1 MPQNIKKLFAFD
13 FDDTLA
19 ITNSIIGVQRIN
31 SNNES
36 DPQFMDWIIDNNLDF
51 EAVDDRETSSEV
63 VWFSSEDFAKY
74 EEKARKDLNFLTA
87 NELEDKFDFSKTA
100 SIDLDTV
107 SPIDNVLS
115 IAKSAQGM
123 PGSMLVIITAR
134 SGTSNLQSLAGKNI
148 TPTNQKDI
156 AQFLSD
162 QGLSISSSDINTAG
176 DSGGG
181 PGAKAKIM
189 RSYIDQYN
197 PEEVYFY
204 DDSSGN
210 VNAIAD
216 LCKDYFPH
224 VKIKTFIVGEGGS
237 VSLARECF

>member
-51 EAVDDRETSSEV
+51 EAVDDRETLSEV

-156 AQFLSD
+156 AQF
-162 QGLSISSSDINTAG
+162 
-176 DSGGG
+176 
-181 PGAKAKIM
+181 
-189 RSYIDQYN
+189 
-197 PEEVYFY
+197 
-204 DDSSGN
+204 
-210 VNAIAD
+210 
-216 LCKDYFPH
+216 
-224 VKIKTFIVGEGGS
+224 
-237 VSLARECF
+237 

>member
-1 MPQNIKKLFAFD
+1 MPKNIKKLFAFD

-19 ITNSIIGVQRIN
+19 ITNSIIGVQRVD

-36 DPQFMDWIIDNNLDF
+36 DPQFIDWIIDNNLDF
-51 EAVDDRETSSEV
+51 ESIDGRETAAEI

-74 EEKARKDLNFLTA
+74 EEKSRKDLNFLTA

-100 SIDLDTV
+100 SVDLNTA
-107 SPIDNVLS
+107 SPIDGVLS
-115 IAKSAQGM
+115 IAKNAQGL
-123 PGSMLVIITAR
+123 PESMVVIITAR
-134 SGTSNLQSLAGKNI
+134 SGTEDLRSLGGGNV

-156 AQFLSD
+156 AQFLASQGINISD
-162 QGLSISSSDINTAG
+162 SDINTAG

-189 RSYIDQYN
+189 RSYIDQYS

-224 VKIKTFIVGEGGS
+224 VKIRTFIVSEGGS
-237 VSLARECF
+237 VSLARECV